1 VAAVSAISAGNVEPN
16 SQEPL
21 MIRIPPLLS
30 PLHAVGARVGAH
42 FAFAPRVAGSA
53 FGIAALLFGAAT
65 AHAQAVYP
73 TPDAAANAF
82 VDALSTNDNGAMQ
95 HVLGKDFTRFIP
107 TKDVGEDDIYEF
119 LGAWSAGHQIVDD
132 PTPLN
137 GHASKHLSVG
147 TSGWTLPIPLVE
159 VSKGWRFD
167 PAAGRDEIMT
177 RRIGRNERAAML
189 TSLAYL
195 DAQRDYQGLTQH
207 YALHILSTPGKH
219 DGLYWPSAPGEA
231 ESPLGPLAATMPHN
245 ASVTK
250 EGYHG
255 YHFRILSAQGPHAKG
270 GSQNYVEDGTMT
282 KGYALVAWPAE
293 YGKSGVMSFI
303 VNQDGQIYQKNLGPQ
318 SAHAAAALKS
328 FDPDSTWEAV
338 QP

>member
-1 VAAVSAISAGNVEPN
+1 
-16 SQEPL
+16 
-21 MIRIPPLLS
+21 MIRIRTS
-30 PLHAVGARVGAH
+30 QTYGARVANTLAQALVRASGA
-42 FAFAPRVAGSA
+42 RVAGA
-53 FGIAALLFGAAT
+53 ALGFAALLSGASA

-73 TPDAAANAF
+73 TPEAASSAF
-82 VDALSTNDNGAMQ
+82 VDALSSNDNGAMQ

-107 TKDVGEDDIYEF
+107 TRDVGEDDIYEF
-119 LGAWSAGHQIVDD
+119 LGAWAAGHQIVGD
-132 PTPLN
+132 PAPLN

-147 TSGWTLPIPLVE
+147 TSGWTLPIPLVQT
-159 VSKGWRFD
+159 SGGWRFD

-195 DAQRDYQGLTQH
+195 DAQHDYQQLTQH
-207 YALHILSTPGKH
+207 YAQRILSTPGQH
-219 DGLYWPSAPGEA
+219 DGLYWQSAPGEP
-231 ESPLGPLAATMPHN
+231 ESPLGPLAAVMPN
-245 ASVTK
+245 TGTVSK

-270 GSQNYVEDGTMT
+270 GSQNYVENGTMT
-282 KGYALVAWPAE
+282 KGFGLVAWPAE
-293 YGKSGVMSFI
+293 YGKTGVMSFI

-318 SAHAAAALKS
+318 SARIAAALRS
-328 FDPDSTWEAV
+328 FDPDSSWEAV

>member
-1 VAAVSAISAGNVEPN
+1 
-16 SQEPL
+16 
-21 MIRIPPLLS
+21 MIRIRIFQTFGEHLANPFA
-30 PLHAVGARVGAH
+30 HALGCALKPRLARNALGC
-42 FAFAPRVAGSA
+42 
-53 FGIAALLFGAAT
+53 AALLVGASA
-65 AHAQAVYP
+65 AYAQAVYP
-73 TPDAAANAF
+73 TPEAATSAFVNALSSNDDAA
-82 VDALSTNDNGAMQ
+82 LQ

-119 LGAWSAGHQIVDD
+119 LGAWAEGHQIVDD

-147 TSGWTLPIPLVE
+147 NSGWTLPIPIVQT
-159 VSKGWRFD
+159 SHGWRFD
-167 PAAGRDEIMT
+167 PAAGGDEITT

-195 DAQRDYQGLTQH
+195 DSQRDYHQLNQH
-207 YALHILSTPGKH
+207 YAQHILSTPGQH
-219 DGLYWPSAPGEA
+219 DGLYWPAAAGEP
-231 ESPLGPLAATMPHN
+231 ESPLGPLAAVMPP
-245 ASVTK
+245 SGPVSK

-270 GSQNYVEDGTMT
+270 GSQNYVENGTMS
-282 KGYALVAWPAE
+282 KGYGLVAWPAE
-293 YGKSGVMSFI
+293 YGKTGVMSFI

-318 SAHAAAALKS
+318 TARTAAALKS
-328 FDPDSTWEAV
+328 FDPDPSWEAV

>member
-1 VAAVSAISAGNVEPN
+1 
-16 SQEPL
+16 
-21 MIRIPPLLS
+21 MIRIYTFRTLS
-30 PLHAVGARVGAH
+30 AR
-42 FAFAPRVAGSA
+42 FAEAFTLAIAPRAASRIAPRLASTTLGL
-53 FGIAALLFGAAT
+53 GLAALLVGAAT

-73 TPDAAANAF
+73 TPEAAANAF
-82 VDALSTNDNGAMQ
+82 ADALASNDNAAMQ
-95 HVLGKDFTRFIP
+95 HILGKDFTRFIP

-132 PTPLN
+132 PAPLN

-159 VSKGWRFD
+159 ASKGWRFD
-167 PAAGRDEIMT
+167 PAAARDEIAT

-207 YALHILSTPGKH
+207 YAQRILSSPGQH
-219 DGLYWPSAPGEA
+219 DGLYWPSAQGEQ
-231 ESPLGPLAATMPHN
+231 ESPLGPLAAAMQHTGN
-245 ASVTK
+245 ISK

-270 GSQNYVEDGTMT
+270 GSQNYVESGAMT
-282 KGYALVAWPAE
+282 KGYGLVAWPAE
-293 YGKSGVMSFI
+293 YGKTGVMSFI
-303 VNQDGQIYQKNLGPQ
+303 VNQDGQLYQKNLGPQ

-328 FDPDSTWEAV
+328 FDPDSSWEAV

>member
-1 VAAVSAISAGNVEPN
+1 
-16 SQEPL
+16 
-21 MIRIPPLLS
+21 MIRI
-30 PLHAVGARVGAH
+30 HTFGARFAG
-42 FAFAPRVAGSA
+42 AFARPLVPRLAGSVL
-53 FGIAALLFGAAT
+53 GLAALLAGAAT

-73 TPDAAANAF
+73 TPEAAVNAF
-82 VDALSTNDNGAMQ
+82 VDALSSNDNAAMRQ
-95 HVLGKDFTRFIP
+95 ILGKDFTRFIP
-107 TKDVGEDDIYEF
+107 TRDVGEDDIYEF
-119 LGAWSAGHQIVDD
+119 LGAWSAGHRIVDD
-132 PTPLN
+132 PAPLD

-159 VSKGWRFD
+159 TSHGWRFD
-167 PAAGRDEIMT
+167 PAAGHDEILT
-177 RRIGRNERAAML
+177 RRIGRNEHAAML

-195 DAQRDYQGLTQH
+195 DAQRDYHGLTRH
-207 YALHILSTPGKH
+207 YAQHILSTPGQH

-231 ESPLGPLAATMPHN
+231 ESPLGPLAATMPHT
-245 ASVTK
+245 ATVSQ

-270 GSQNYVEDGTMT
+270 GSQNYVENGAMT
-282 KGYALVAWPAE
+282 KGYGLVAWPAE
-293 YGKSGVMSFI
+293 YGKTGVMSFI

-328 FDPDSTWEAV
+328 FDPDASWEAV